1 MNMLQNFKSNME
13 IHVLLKENNTQMLNN
28 SVCAKMI
35 IKAYMTVTTYDRITV
50 ISGRLPAGNALIF
63 Q

>member
-13 IHVLLKENNTQMLNN
+13 ILLKENNTQMLNN

-35 IKAYMTVTTYDRITV
+35 IKAYMTVTTYDRI
-50 ISGRLPAGNALIF
+50 SNRGEGNEKF
-63 Q
+63 TH